1 MPEGKKSFIIYHDY
15 REPLN
20 LLTDE
25 QRGRLLIALLD
36 YSEHGI
42 VPEFDEGALLMAF
55 SFIRQ
60 TLDRDAATWEETR
73 KKRADAG
80 RMGAEVTNGKRR
92 QMSANGGNAENESA
106 NSAVNGNAY
115 ATATGNG
122 NVNADG
128 RERIADKPPSHFTP
142 PSMDEVEQYANEAGL
157 MLDAGAFCDYYAAR
171 GWRAGNVPILDWKA
185 AVRTWV
191 RRDEK
196 QTKGAGESKPPRDD
210 LALAERL
217 FGSDAGE

>member
-1 MPEGKKSFIIYHDY
+1 MDGKKSFVLYNDMKQ
-15 REPLN
+15 PLK
-20 LLTDE
+20 LLSDS
-25 QRGRLLIALLD
+25 QRGKLLLALFD
-36 YSEHGI
+36 YSENGEI
-42 VPEFDEGALLMAF
+42 PPFDDGAMSMAF

-60 TLDRDAATWEETR
+60 TLDRDAASWEETR
-73 KKRADAG
+73 KKRAEAG
-80 RMGAEVTNGKRR
+80 HKGAEVTNGKRR
-92 QMSANGGNAENESA
+92 QMSAKGGNAENSTA
-106 NSAVNGNAY
+106 NSTVSVSD
-115 ATATGNG
+115 
-122 NVNADG
+122 NVNENVSESVSESES
-128 RERIADKPPSHFTP
+128 ERIADKPPSHFTP

-171 GWRAGNVPILDWKA
+171 GWRAGNVPMLDWKA